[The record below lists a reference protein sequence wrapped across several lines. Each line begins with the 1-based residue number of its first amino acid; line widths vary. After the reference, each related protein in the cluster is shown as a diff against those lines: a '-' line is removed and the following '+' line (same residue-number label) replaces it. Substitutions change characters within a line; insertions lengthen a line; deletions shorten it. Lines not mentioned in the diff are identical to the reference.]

1 MNNGDEVS
9 VHPLWQIRRPSEG
22 RSDDIFKRIHSVRRQ
37 LGEKQ
42 WVRAY

>member
-1 MNNGDEVS
+1 MNNDDEVS

-22 RSDDIFKRIHSVRRQ
+22 RSDDIFKWIHSVRRQ

-42 WVRAY
+42 WVGAY